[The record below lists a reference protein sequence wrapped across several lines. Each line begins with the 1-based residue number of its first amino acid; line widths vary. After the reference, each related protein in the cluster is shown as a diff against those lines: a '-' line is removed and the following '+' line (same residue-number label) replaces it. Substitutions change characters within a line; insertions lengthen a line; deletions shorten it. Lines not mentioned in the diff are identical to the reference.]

1 MSNSQKINILAPELE
16 FLKLVQ
22 KACFEKY
29 AYIISFLNLQ
39 LCLEMGSV
47 ILTFET
53 ELAKSSEKKNS
64 GRNDKIGLRYG
75 IF

>member
-1 MSNSQKINILAPELE
+1 MSNFQKIDILAPELE

-39 LCLEMGSV
+39 RCLKLGSV
-47 ILTFET
+47 ILTFQDG
-53 ELAKSSEKKNS
+53 A
-64 GRNDKIGLRYG
+64 G
-75 IF
+75 